1 MNRMNKEIIQA
12 LRTENEALRMLI
24 DSIGKRLALQQ
35 EQLDLL
41 QSTCESESHQPA
53 APLAEVT
60 EKEVEAEPQPTLLIE
75 QEPGPI
81 AEEPKPAEEEVKP
94 IIEESKPIEEEVK
107 PIAEEAKP
115 VSAAPTPAVEE
126 AKPAVSHKETPA
138 EPAVAKPQPNSLN
151 DLLERQHLS
160 DFRKAFSLNDRF
172 RFRRELFSGSETLMN
187 QVIADLNEIKSY
199 EESIAYINKVLHGSV
214 EEEAMADFLQ
224 LIEKR
229 FA

>member
-1 MNRMNKEIIQA
+1 MNKEIIQA

-41 QSTCESESHQPA
+41 LRTCESESHQPA
-53 APLAEVT
+53 APLAEET

-75 QEPGPI
+75 QEQGPI
-81 AEEPKPAEEEVKP
+81 VEEP
-94 IIEESKPIEEEVK
+94 KPIEEEVK

-115 VSAAPTPAVEE
+115 VSAAPTPAAEE

>member
-1 MNRMNKEIIQA
+1 MNKEIIQA

-41 QSTCESESHQPA
+41 LRTCESESHQPA
-53 APLAEVT
+53 APLAEET

-81 AEEPKPAEEEVKP
+81 AEEPKP

-115 VSAAPTPAVEE
+115 VSAAPTPAAEE

>member
-1 MNRMNKEIIQA
+1 MNKEIIQA

-41 QSTCESESHQPA
+41 LRTCESESHQPA
-53 APLAEVT
+53 APLAEET

-75 QEPGPI
+75 QEQGPI
-81 AEEPKPAEEEVKP
+81 AEETKP

-115 VSAAPTPAVEE
+115 VSAAPTPAAEE

>member
-1 MNRMNKEIIQA
+1 MNKEIIQA

-24 DSIGKRLALQQ
+24 DRIGKRLALQQ

-41 QSTCESESHQPA
+41 LRTCESESHQPA
-53 APLAEVT
+53 APLAEET

-115 VSAAPTPAVEE
+115 VSAAPTPAAEE

>member
-1 MNRMNKEIIQA
+1 MNKEIIQA

-41 QSTCESESHQPA
+41 LRTCESESHQPA

-75 QEPGPI
+75 QQEPGPI
-81 AEEPKPAEEEVKP
+81 AEEP
-94 IIEESKPIEEEVK
+94 KPIEEEVK

-115 VSAAPTPAVEE
+115 VSAAPTPAAEE

>member
-41 QSTCESESHQPA
+41 LRTCESESHQPA
-53 APLAEVT
+53 APLAEKA

-75 QEPGPI
+75 QEQGPI
-81 AEEPKPAEEEVKP
+81 VEEPKPIEEEP
-94 IIEESKPIEEEVK
+94 KPIEEEVK

-115 VSAAPTPAVEE
+115 VSAAPTPAAEE

>member
-1 MNRMNKEIIQA
+1 MNKEIIQA

-41 QSTCESESHQPA
+41 LRACESESHQPA
-53 APLAEVT
+53 APLAEET

-75 QEPGPI
+75 QEQGPI
-81 AEEPKPAEEEVKP
+81 VEETKP

-115 VSAAPTPAVEE
+115 VSAAPTPAAEE

>member
-1 MNRMNKEIIQA
+1 MNKEIIQA

-41 QSTCESESHQPA
+41 LRTCESESHQPA
-53 APLAEVT
+53 APLAEKA

-75 QEPGPI
+75 QEPEPI
-81 AEEPKPAEEEVKP
+81 AEEQKPV
-94 IIEESKPIEEEVK
+94 IEEQKPIEEEVK
-107 PIAEEAKP
+107 PIA
-115 VSAAPTPAVEE
+115 EE

>member
-1 MNRMNKEIIQA
+1 MNRMNKEIIQ
-12 LRTENEALRMLI
+12 ALRMLI

-41 QSTCESESHQPA
+41 LRTCESESHQPA
-53 APLAEVT
+53 APLAEET

-75 QEPGPI
+75 QEQGPI
-81 AEEPKPAEEEVKP
+81 VEETKP

-107 PIAEEAKP
+107 PIA
-115 VSAAPTPAVEE
+115 EE

>member
-41 QSTCESESHQPA
+41 LRTCESESHQPA
-53 APLAEVT
+53 APLAEET

-75 QEPGPI
+75 QEQGPI
-81 AEEPKPAEEEVKP
+81 VEEP
-94 IIEESKPIEEEVK
+94 KPIEEEVK

-115 VSAAPTPAVEE
+115 VSATPAAEE

>member
-41 QSTCESESHQPA
+41 LRTCESESHQPA

-81 AEEPKPAEEEVKP
+81 AEEPKP
-94 IIEESKPIEEEVK
+94 IIEEPKPIEEEVK

-115 VSAAPTPAVEE
+115 VSAAPTPAAEE

>member
-1 MNRMNKEIIQA
+1 MNKEIIQA

-41 QSTCESESHQPA
+41 LRTCESESHQPA
-53 APLAEVT
+53 APLAEET

-75 QEPGPI
+75 QEQG
-81 AEEPKPAEEEVKP
+81 P

-115 VSAAPTPAVEE
+115 VSAAPTPAAEE

>member
-1 MNRMNKEIIQA
+1 MNKEIIQA

-53 APLAEVT
+53 APLAEET

-75 QEPGPI
+75 QEQGPI
-81 AEEPKPAEEEVKP
+81 VEETKP

-115 VSAAPTPAVEE
+115 VSAAPTPAAEE

-187 QVIADLNEIKSY
+187 QVIAYLNEIKSY

-214 EEEAMADFLQ
+214 E
-224 LIEKR
+224 
-229 FA
+229 

>member
-1 MNRMNKEIIQA
+1 MNKEIIQA

-41 QSTCESESHQPA
+41 LRTCESESHQPA
-53 APLAEVT
+53 APLAEET

-75 QEPGPI
+75 QEQGPI
-81 AEEPKPAEEEVKP
+81 VEETKP

-115 VSAAPTPAVEE
+115 VSAAPTPAAEE

>member
-1 MNRMNKEIIQA
+1 MNKEIIQA

-41 QSTCESESHQPA
+41 LRTCESESHQSA
-53 APLAEVT
+53 APLAEET

-75 QEPGPI
+75 QEPEPI
-81 AEEPKPAEEEVKP
+81 AEEPKPV
-94 IIEESKPIEEEVK
+94 IEEQKPIEEEVK

-115 VSAAPTPAVEE
+115 VSAAPTPAAEK

>member
-41 QSTCESESHQPA
+41 LRTCESESHQPA

-75 QEPGPI
+75 QQEPGPI
-81 AEEPKPAEEEVKP
+81 AEEP
-94 IIEESKPIEEEVK
+94 KPIEEEVK

-115 VSAAPTPAVEE
+115 VSAAPTPAAEE

>member
-1 MNRMNKEIIQA
+1 MNKEIIQA

-41 QSTCESESHQPA
+41 LRACESESHQPA
-53 APLAEVT
+53 APLAEET

-75 QEPGPI
+75 QEPEPI

-94 IIEESKPIEEEVK
+94 IIEEPKPIEEEVK

-115 VSAAPTPAVEE
+115 VSAAPMPATEE

>member
-1 MNRMNKEIIQA
+1 MNKEIIQA

-53 APLAEVT
+53 APLAEET

-75 QEPGPI
+75 QEQGPI
-81 AEEPKPAEEEVKP
+81 VEETKP

-115 VSAAPTPAVEE
+115 VSAAPTPAAEE

>member
-41 QSTCESESHQPA
+41 LRTCESESHQPA
-53 APLAEVT
+53 APLAEET

-75 QEPGPI
+75 QELGPI
-81 AEEPKPAEEEVKP
+81 VEETKP

-115 VSAAPTPAVEE
+115 VSAAPTPAAEE

>member
-41 QSTCESESHQPA
+41 LRTCESESHQPA
-53 APLAEVT
+53 APLAEET

-81 AEEPKPAEEEVKP
+81 AEEPKP

-115 VSAAPTPAVEE
+115 VSAAPTPAAEE

>member
-1 MNRMNKEIIQA
+1 MNKEIIQA

-41 QSTCESESHQPA
+41 LRTCESESHQPA

-81 AEEPKPAEEEVKP
+81 AEEPKPIK
-94 IIEESKPIEEEVK
+94 EEVK

-126 AKPAVSHKETPA
+126 AKPAVSHKETPT

>member
-41 QSTCESESHQPA
+41 LRTCESESHQPA
-53 APLAEVT
+53 APLAEET

-75 QEPGPI
+75 QEPEPI
-81 AEEPKPAEEEVKP
+81 EEEP
-94 IIEESKPIEEEVK
+94 KPIEEEVK

-115 VSAAPTPAVEE
+115 VSAAPTPAAEE

>member
-1 MNRMNKEIIQA
+1 MNKEIIQA
-12 LRTENEALRMLI
+12 LRTENEAWRMLI

-41 QSTCESESHQPA
+41 LRACESESHQPA
-53 APLAEVT
+53 APLAEET

-75 QEPGPI
+75 QEQGPI
-81 AEEPKPAEEEVKP
+81 VEETKP
-94 IIEESKPIEEEVK
+94 IIEESKPIEEEVKPIEEEVK

-115 VSAAPTPAVEE
+115 VSAAPTPAAEE

>member
-1 MNRMNKEIIQA
+1 ML
-12 LRTENEALRMLI
+12 LR
-24 DSIGKRLALQQ
+24 
-35 EQLDLL
+35 
-41 QSTCESESHQPA
+41 TCESESHQPA

-115 VSAAPTPAVEE
+115 VSAAPTPAAEE

>member
-1 MNRMNKEIIQA
+1 MNKEIIQA

-41 QSTCESESHQPA
+41 LRTCESESHQPA

-81 AEEPKPAEEEVKP
+81 AEEPKPIEEEVKP

-107 PIAEEAKP
+107 PIA
-115 VSAAPTPAVEE
+115 EE

>member
-12 LRTENEALRMLI
+12 LRTENESLRMLI

-41 QSTCESESHQPA
+41 LRTCESESHQPA
-53 APLAEVT
+53 APLAEET

-75 QEPGPI
+75 QEQGPI
-81 AEEPKPAEEEVKP
+81 VEESKP

-107 PIAEEAKP
+107 PIA
-115 VSAAPTPAVEE
+115 EE

>member
-41 QSTCESESHQPA
+41 LRTCESESHQPA
-53 APLAEVT
+53 APLAEET

-75 QEPGPI
+75 QEQGPI
-81 AEEPKPAEEEVKP
+81 VEETKP

-115 VSAAPTPAVEE
+115 VSAAPTPAAEE

>member
-1 MNRMNKEIIQA
+1 MNKEIIQA
-12 LRTENEALRMLI
+12 LRTENESLRMLI

-41 QSTCESESHQPA
+41 LRTCESESHQPA
-53 APLAEVT
+53 APLAEET

-75 QEPGPI
+75 QEQGPI
-81 AEEPKPAEEEVKP
+81 VEESKP

-107 PIAEEAKP
+107 PIA
-115 VSAAPTPAVEE
+115 EE

>member
-1 MNRMNKEIIQA
+1 MNKEIIQA

-41 QSTCESESHQPA
+41 LRACESESHQPA
-53 APLAEVT
+53 SPLAEEA
-60 EKEVEAEPQPTLLIE
+60 EKEVEVEAEPQPTPLIE
-75 QEPGPI
+75 QEPELVANEPKPI
-81 AEEPKPAEEEVKP
+81 IEEPKPAE
-94 IIEESKPIEEEVK
+94 
-107 PIAEEAKP
+107 EEAKP

-126 AKPAVSHKETPA
+126 AKPAVSPQEAPA
-138 EPAVAKPQPNSLN
+138 EPAMAKPQPSSLN

>member
-41 QSTCESESHQPA
+41 LRTCESESHQPA

-81 AEEPKPAEEEVKP
+81 AEEPKPIEEEVKP

-107 PIAEEAKP
+107 PIA
-115 VSAAPTPAVEE
+115 EE